1 MIVRVIGGLGRS
13 QSTGGLNTEEREDR
27 EEGGRER
34 RAMSDNDERN
44 DDDVRRRPRPRHLV
58 DAVAF
63 CRSRLSFQGLIFCFG
78 KEKVR

>member
-1 MIVRVIGGLGRS
+1 
-13 QSTGGLNTEEREDR
+13 
-27 EEGGRER
+27 
-34 RAMSDNDERN
+34 MSDNDERRN